1 MKQEVGFPFGR
12 RPARIEVSL
21 APPISV
27 IPTGGVSKRL
37 FDVTFA
43 LITLILFSPLFVLTA
58 SAIKLCDDGPV
69 FFSHTRVG
77 FLGRPFRCLK
87 FRTMAVD
94 ADQKLAACLATDDQI
109 AVEWAAKRKLRD
121 DPRLI
126 PIGAA
131 LRRSSLD
138 ELPQLINI
146 LRGEMSLVGPRPV
159 VAEEL
164 AYYGADASLYVSV
177 RPGLTGAW
185 QVGGRSDTS
194 YETRVQMDRHY
205 CLNWSM
211 LSDFIIIVKTIP
223 VVIFARGS
231 Y

>member
-1 MKQEVGFPFGR
+1 
-12 RPARIEVSL
+12 
-21 APPISV
+21 
-27 IPTGGVSKRL
+27 
-37 FDVTFA
+37 
-43 LITLILFSPLFVLTA
+43 
-58 SAIKLCDDGPV
+58 
-69 FFSHTRVG
+69 
-77 FLGRPFRCLK
+77 
-87 FRTMAVD
+87 MAVD
-94 ADQKLAACLATDDQI
+94 GEEKLAQYLTSNEQM
-109 AVEWAAKRKLRD
+109 AVEWATNRKLRA

-138 ELPQLINI
+138 ELPQLINV
-146 LRGEMSLVGPRPV
+146 LRGEMSLVGPRPI

-164 AYYGADASLYVSV
+164 AYYGAEAALYVSV

-194 YETRVQMDRHY
+194 YETRVQMDKNY
-205 CLNWSM
+205 CMNWSM
-211 LSDFIIIVKTIP
+211 LYDIAIILRTIP

>member
-1 MKQEVGFPFGR
+1 MNQEVDIPFGR
-12 RPARIEVSL
+12 RASKTEALLAEPSQVS
-21 APPISV
+21 
-27 IPTGGVSKRL
+27 PTGGMPKRIL
-37 FDVTFA
+37 DVIFS
-43 LITLILFSPLFVLTA
+43 LIGLILFSPFLIVTA
-58 SAIKLCDDGPV
+58 ISIKLCDGGPV

-87 FRTMAVD
+87 FRTMAID
-94 ADQKLAACLATDDQI
+94 ADEKLNACLTTDARLAI
-109 AVEWAAKRKLRD
+109 EWAAKRKLRN

-164 AYYGADASLYVSV
+164 AYYGAGRRVV
-177 RPGLTGAW
+177 RMRATRLNGCMA
-185 QVGGRSDTS
+185 GGWTK
-194 YETRVQMDRHY
+194 RH
-205 CLNWSM
+205 LLRDSRTHGQAILPKLVN
-211 LSDFIIIVKTIP
+211 VK
-223 VVIFARGS
+223 
-231 Y
+231 

>member
-1 MKQEVGFPFGR
+1 MNQEVGIPFGKR
-12 RPARIEVSL
+12 VSKIEVSL
-21 APPISV
+21 AEPSQES
-27 IPTGGVSKRL
+27 PTGGVPKRI
-37 FDVTFA
+37 FDIIFSLIGLAA
-43 LITLILFSPLFVLTA
+43 LSPFFIFTA
-58 SAIKLCDDGPV
+58 IAIKLCDGGPV

-77 FLGRPFRCLK
+77 LSGRPFRCLK
-87 FRTMAVD
+87 FRTMAID
-94 ADQKLAACLATDDQI
+94 ADEKLNACLATDARLAI
-109 AVEWAAKRKLRD
+109 EWAAKRKLKD

-164 AYYGADASLYVSV
+164 AYYGPDAALYVCA

-194 YETRVQMDRHY
+194 YETRVHMDRQY

-211 LSDFIIIVKTIP
+211 LSDFIIIAKTIP